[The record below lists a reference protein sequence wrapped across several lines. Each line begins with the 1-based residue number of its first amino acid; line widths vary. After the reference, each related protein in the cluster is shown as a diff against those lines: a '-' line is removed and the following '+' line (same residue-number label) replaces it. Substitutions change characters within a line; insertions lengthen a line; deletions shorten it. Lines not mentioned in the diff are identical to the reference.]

1 MLSGLSDQAIGTAH
15 RNKNN
20 NKGRGKTIPLKQM
33 KITHACASG
42 KENSLLRVIAA

>member
-15 RNKNN
+15 RNNN

-42 KENSLLRVIAA
+42 KENFLMQVIAA